1 MASNRRRSIKSLGK
15 VVSNIDARLR
25 YVQKRPAPRRIAKRV
40 VTTQNIVRNAVTTV
54 EIAPDA
60 VTPTE
65 LAPNAVTNEA
75 IAPGAVTDTELA
87 DGAGGAKTYRQDSQP
102 TTGYEG
108 DLWFDTDDNNK
119 LYIYTGTSWSSVRD
133 LGIAAAQTAASAA
146 QTTADGK
153 NKVYRQTAE
162 PTGGTYAEGDL
173 WFDTDDNNKIYR
185 RTGTAWTAVTL
196 GGEAL
201 ANINAN
207 KITAGSIDASVITVS
222 NLDAGNITTG
232 TIAASRIT
240 STSISAANITA
251 AQITSGEIS
260 SARITTSSISA
271 ASINAN
277 NITAGR
283 MNAGDVLIGN
293 DIVGAGHYGI
303 SLASGDFNNIFL
315 RRSDGV
321 YFFRCG
327 LGTANS
333 IDFNSVTGLNIV
345 GSITGA
351 STVLIGSATSA
362 GYLYINSGAR
372 MIVNGVRF
380 QNRSYSGWDG
390 QFYPYL
396 HDTYHLGVAAGTGL
410 DPYYWMNIYY
420 HGSLI
425 GGSDRRRK
433 NTIEDAGLGL
443 EFIEKLRPVSYKMN
457 VKQNQAILDDDG
469 NPIRD
474 ENEKIQYTS
483 TPGERRH
490 YGLIAQEVKE
500 AMDDLDVSALDFA
513 GWGLDNPEDE
523 DSSQVLMYIEFIA
536 PLIKAVQEL
545 SAKVKELESNK

>member
-1 MASNRRRSIKSLGK
+1 M
-15 VVSNIDARLR
+15 SNIDARLR

-87 DGAGGAKTYRQDSQP
+87 DGAGGAKTYRQDTQP
-102 TTGYEG
+102 ATGYEG
-108 DLWFDTDDNNK
+108 DLWFDTDDSNR
-119 LYIYTGTSWSSVRD
+119 LYIYTGTAWSSVRD

-185 RTGTAWTAVTL
+185 RTGTAWTAVQL

-222 NLDAGNITTG
+222 NLDAGNLTAG

-271 ASINAN
+271 ASIDAA
-277 NITAGR
+277 NITTGHISAG
-283 MNAGDVLIGN
+283 GTEIGN
-293 DIVGAGHYGI
+293 NVVSAGHHGI
-303 SLASGDFNNIFL
+303 SLSNSDFNNIFL
-315 RRSDGV
+315 RRDDGV
-321 YFFRCG
+321 YFFRIGAG
-327 LGTANS
+327 LANS
-333 IDFNSVTGLNIV
+333 IQFDSSVGLTIA
-345 GSITGA
+345 GSISGA
-351 STVLIGSATSA
+351 STILVGSSTSQ
-362 GYLYINSGAR
+362 GYLYLDQYAS
-372 MIVNGVRF
+372 MVVNGVRF
-380 QNRSYSGWDG
+380 QNRQYSGWTNS
-390 QFYPYL
+390 FYPYY
-396 HDTYHLGVAAGTGL
+396 DAQYDLGVRNTDYRWDNL
-410 DPYYWMNIYY
+410 YYT
-420 HGSLI
+420 GSLLDS
-425 GGSDRRRK
+425 SDSRIK
-433 NTIEDAGLGL
+433 NSIEDSNLGL
-443 EFIEKLRPVSYKMN
+443 EFIEKLRPVSYYKN
-457 VKQNQAILDDDG
+457 VSKKYPIEIPLEEGQTGDPEVERDDNGD
-469 NPIRD
+469 PV
-474 ENEKIQYTS
+474 YTV
-483 TPGERRH
+483 TPGRRRH
-490 YGLIAQEVKE
+490 YGLIAQEVHDSLIE
-500 AMDDLDVSALDFA
+500 CGVDPSDFSGWALAD
-513 GWGLDNPEDE
+513 PT
-523 DSSQVLMYIEFIA
+523 DSDSEQSLVYIKFIA
-536 PLIKAVQEL
+536 PMIKAMQEL

>member
-1 MASNRRRSIKSLGK
+1 M
-15 VVSNIDARLR
+15 SNIDARLR

-87 DGAGGAKTYRQDSQP
+87 DGAGGAKTYRQDTQP
-102 TTGYEG
+102 ATGYEG

-119 LYIYTGTSWSSVRD
+119 LYIYAGTSWSSVRD

-185 RTGTAWTAVTL
+185 RTGTAWTAVQL

-222 NLDAGNITTG
+222 NLDAGNLTAG

-251 AQITSGEIS
+251 AQITSGTIS
-260 SARITTSSISA
+260 SSRITTDSISA
-271 ASINAN
+271 ASVNAA
-277 NITAGR
+277 NITTGH
-283 MNAGDVLIGN
+283 MSAGDVEIGN
-293 DIVGAGHYGI
+293 DVVAAGHYGI
-303 SLASGDFNNIFL
+303 SLSSTDFNNIFI

-321 YFFRCG
+321 YFFRVGAG
-327 LGTANS
+327 LSNS
-333 IDFNSVTGLNIV
+333 IQFDSINGL
-345 GSITGA
+345 SIAGAISGA
-351 STVLIGSATSA
+351 SSIDVGTSTSL
-362 GYLYINSGAR
+362 GYLYLR
-372 MIVNGVRF
+372 TDTDVIVNGMRF
-380 QNRSYSGWDG
+380 QNRLYAGWHNS
-390 QFYPYL
+390 FYPYL
-396 HDTYHLGVAAGTGL
+396 DGSYDLSVVTNPSQGVYRW
-410 DPYYWMNIYY
+410 DNIYY
-420 HGSLI
+420 L
-425 GGSDRRRK
+425 GGIFDQSDMRTK
-433 NTIEDAGLGL
+433 NSIETSDLGL
-443 EFIEKLRPVSYKMN
+443 DFINRLRPVSYFKN
-457 VKQNQAILDDDG
+457 ASKKIA
-469 NPIRD
+469 RED
-474 ENEKIQYTS
+474 ENGEYLRGENEQVLYDEL
-483 TPGERRH
+483 PGKRRH
-490 YGLIAQEVKE
+490 YGLIAQEVRQVIE
-500 AMDDLDVSALDFA
+500 DLGKTPLDFS
-513 GWGLDNPEDE
+513 GWSKQDPDDP
-523 DSSQVLMYIEFIA
+523 DSEQMVTYMEFIS

-545 SAKVKELESNK
+545 SARVEELESNK